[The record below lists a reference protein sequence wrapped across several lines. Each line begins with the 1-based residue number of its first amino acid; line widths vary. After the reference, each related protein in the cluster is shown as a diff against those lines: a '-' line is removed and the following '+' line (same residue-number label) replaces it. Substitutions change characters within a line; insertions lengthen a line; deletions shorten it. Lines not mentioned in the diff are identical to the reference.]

1 MRTII
6 IGGVAGGMSAATRLR
21 RLDENEEIIVFEKG
35 NEVSFAN
42 CGLPYFIGDVI
53 KDRDDLLLQTPTSLN
68 DRYNLDVRVNHEVI
82 KITPNDSSV
91 LVKNTKTNI
100 EESFEYDNLILSM
113 GASPFIPPIDGIE
126 NAFPLRDMYDV
137 DRLVVA
143 TEQAVINNESAVV
156 IGAGF
161 IGVEVA
167 ENLKKRGLKVTIVE
181 LSPQVLPP
189 LDIEMASY
197 VAEDI
202 IKNGV
207 ELRLNTSV
215 EKITNKTVTLSTG
228 EIIEAGM
235 VVASIGVR
243 PETKLASE
251 AGLEIGER
259 GGVVIDE
266 FLKTSRANIY
276 AIGDMVEK
284 HDIQTGN
291 SVLIPLANLANKQG
305 RRAADIIVG
314 RKPSS
319 SAQALGTAIV
329 KVFDLAIATTG
340 ASERLLKSQDRNFKA
355 IHTHPLDHAGY
366 YPGAETMHLKTLFDP
381 ETGELLGAQGIG
393 SSSVAKKIDVIATA
407 IFGNIKA
414 NELIDLELAYAPP
427 YGSAKDPIN
436 MIGYISENILQGEN
450 TISPDQIPS
459 ECTLVDVRTKEE
471 YYEGTIPGAINIPL
485 DELRSRIN
493 EFPKKNVVVFCQM
506 GQRGH
511 NAISIL
517 KQLKIESSNLDGGY
531 ETWMSF
537 EKAKNI

>member
-21 RLDENEEIIVFEKG
+21 RLDENAEIIVFEKG

-266 FLKTSRANIY
+266 FLRTSRANIY

-381 ETGELLGAQGIG
+381 ETG
-393 SSSVAKKIDVIATA
+393 D
-407 IFGNIKA
+407 
-414 NELIDLELAYAPP
+414 
-427 YGSAKDPIN
+427 
-436 MIGYISENILQGEN
+436 
-450 TISPDQIPS
+450 
-459 ECTLVDVRTKEE
+459 
-471 YYEGTIPGAINIPL
+471 
-485 DELRSRIN
+485 
-493 EFPKKNVVVFCQM
+493 
-506 GQRGH
+506 
-511 NAISIL
+511 
-517 KQLKIESSNLDGGY
+517 
-531 ETWMSF
+531 
-537 EKAKNI
+537 